1 MRMLVLAAGLISTP
15 ALAQSI
21 SIDGD
26 CPGPADIEITGVTPG
41 ASVVLL
47 IGTRGLGSDAIPGGP
62 CRDLTSGLAGISK
75 GPVLRDA
82 DRDGVITV
90 STELRPGWCDAALQV
105 VEPDTCALSDAVPV
119 SGGVGGD
126 INTFEWL
133 GRDGWLL
140 YDYGIAGEEA
150 SADFACAEAG
160 LGGARDW
167 DVEFI
172 GLSPWT
178 CWCYEPSGEVRTPC
192 CSGASGEAW
201 FITDIRCD

>member
-1 MRMLVLAAGLISTP
+1 
-15 ALAQSI
+15 
-21 SIDGD
+21 
-26 CPGPADIEITGVTPG
+26 
-41 ASVVLL
+41 
-47 IGTRGLGSDAIPGGP
+47 
-62 CRDLTSGLAGISK
+62 
-75 GPVLRDA
+75 
-82 DRDGVITV
+82 
-90 STELRPGWCDAALQV
+90 
-105 VEPDTCALSDAVPV
+105 
-119 SGGVGGD
+119 
-126 INTFEWL
+126 L